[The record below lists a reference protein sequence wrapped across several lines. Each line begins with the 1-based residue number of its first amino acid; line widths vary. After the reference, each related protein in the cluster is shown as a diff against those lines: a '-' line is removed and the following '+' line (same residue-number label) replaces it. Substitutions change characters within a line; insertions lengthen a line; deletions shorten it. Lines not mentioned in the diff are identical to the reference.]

1 MANQI
6 RVRGF
11 LRRVPGT
18 RRFIRIKPMLRKK
31 PRR

>member
-18 RRFIRIKPMLRKK
+18 RRMIRIKPMLRKK